1 MQPLDPVV
9 PEGGSIS
16 ALDSLPPYY
25 LLDLTQLSH
34 WNLERHLENE
44 TKGRENGPSGCDQIY
59 QQLGKMETCI
69 PLIGLL

>member
-1 MQPLDPVV
+1 M
-9 PEGGSIS
+9 ESIGKLVNGDYFF
-16 ALDSLPPYY
+16 LDSLPPYY

-44 TKGRENGPSGCDQIY
+44 TEGRENGPSGCDQIY